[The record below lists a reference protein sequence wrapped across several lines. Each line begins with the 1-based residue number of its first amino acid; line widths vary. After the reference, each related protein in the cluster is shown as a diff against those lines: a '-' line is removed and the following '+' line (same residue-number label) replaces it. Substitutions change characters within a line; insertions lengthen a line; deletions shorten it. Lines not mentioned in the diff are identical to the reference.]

1 MLPRFQSACGLW
13 ACICLLVNVASGDDW
28 LRFRGPNGQGEA
40 TGNYP
45 LKWSPNENI
54 KWRTELPGPGNS
66 SPIVVAGRVI
76 VTQATDEGKHRHLI
90 SFDRSTGKEQWR
102 QTVSFDTVEETHK
115 TNPYC
120 SASPVSDGERVIC
133 WHWSAGMH
141 CYDLNGKPLWSRDL
155 GKFHHIWGEGGS
167 PIIHGDSVYQICGPG
182 ERTFVVALNK
192 HTGEVRWQSP
202 IEPGGSASAKG
213 RYIGTWSTPVIVSV
227 DGQEQLLC
235 ALHQRTVAYDL
246 KTGKELWTTLGI
258 SGGRGDLVYTSPLVD
273 ESEAFIFGGFGGPM
287 FGFRLGGSGDVTE
300 SNRMWHI
307 EKEWHPQ
314 RIGSGVILGD
324 HIYMANADNPG
335 SVQCFDRQTGATLW
349 EERRTSAGPHWGAIV
364 RNGNR
369 LYVQGQKGALHVLA
383 ANPRQF
389 ELLADNDLK
398 EESNSTPAFSDGEIF
413 IRTWNALYCVS
424 EK

>member
-90 SFDRSTGKEQWR
+90 SFDRNTGKEQWR

-389 ELLADNDLK
+389 ELLAD
-398 EESNSTPAFSDGEIF
+398 
-413 IRTWNALYCVS
+413 
-424 EK
+424 